1 MKVTVEN
8 KKGLN
13 KDIKVFIDKKTMNS
27 YMDEKY
33 EEIKGTV
40 NLKGFRPGKVP
51 VEVLKRQF
59 GKAVFSE
66 VLDKVLKD
74 STTKALEENK
84 IKPAG
89 QPKLDLKTYGEDKDL
104 EYIISVTPTYSG
116 SPAVKT
122 FQDDIKTQLKKNNID
137 NFKIDIVYKPAWTT
151 DWMTKETKQKLKKYG
166 IAPPEK
172 IIECPQCNSKKIE
185 LISEFGATACKS
197 MHKCTECLEPFEHFK
212 CI

>member
-1 MKVTVEN
+1 MRSGK
-8 KKGLN
+8 
-13 KDIKVFIDKKTMNS
+13 IDKIWNILGS
-27 YMDEKY
+27 VPDP
-33 EEIKGTV
+33 EI
-40 NLKGFRPGKVP
+40 P
-51 VEVLKRQF
+51 VISVVELGVIRN
-59 GKAVFSE
+59 VE
-66 VLDKVLKD
+66 YI
-74 STTKALEENK
+74 EN
-84 IKPAG
+84 
-89 QPKLDLKTYGEDKDL
+89 

-116 SPAVKT
+116 CPAVKT
-122 FQDDIKTQLKKNNID
+122 FQDDIKTQLKKNDID
-137 NFKIDIVYKPAWTT
+137 NFKINIVYKPAWTT